1 MMISNF
7 ANNNEGDI
15 LTINDIRTLIN
26 LKNIPSKELLKVT
39 RIQGFNEQCSRLIM
53 EYLLEKKN

>member
-26 LKNIPSKELLKVT
+26 LKNIPSKELVNVT
-39 RIQGFNEQCSRLIM
+39 RNKGFNEQCSRLIM
-53 EYLLEKKN
+53 EYLIEKKN